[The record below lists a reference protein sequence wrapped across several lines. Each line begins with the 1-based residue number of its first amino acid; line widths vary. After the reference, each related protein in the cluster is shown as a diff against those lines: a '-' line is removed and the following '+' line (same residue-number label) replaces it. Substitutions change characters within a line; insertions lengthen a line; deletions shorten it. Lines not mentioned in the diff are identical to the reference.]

1 MRREIERRGPLLRGM
16 RNSGRVRCVRGKL
29 PVRARIVLGHLL
41 RLGLGVWTASEYNGF
56 APWDK
61 FAEKG
66 KVVTIEDDTVRILD
80 KPKVG
85 INVAG
90 SDLDAKQAGTL
101 FKQIQKIV
109 KGA

>member
-1 MRREIERRGPLLRGM
+1 MEYANAIAIIDCTIFGSAKNGVLLDQTGIYM
-16 RNSGRVRCVRGKL
+16 VND
-29 PVRARIVLGHLL
+29 
-41 RLGLGVWTASEYNGF
+41 WTASEYNGF
-56 APWDK
+56 ASWDK

-90 SDLDAKQAGTL
+90 SDLDAKQAVTL